1 MSTSLIIGAGITGA
15 ASAHMLVGKGY
26 DVDIVE
32 IGSELRVLGSGITL
46 ISPALRALDRLG
58 VLDQCMRHGY
68 GVSEFTG
75 LDINGEQLY
84 TFPLPTLGD
93 RMPGIVGMLRPKLH
107 RILIDHA
114 LASGA
119 RVRTGIGPRSIEQR
133 VDKTFVEFTD
143 GTSGEY
149 DLVLGAD
156 GMNSTVRRMLFTDQQ
171 PVFREQGCIRAV
183 VPRPAG
189 LPDRE
194 HDFSGDPTAHPGFTI
209 IGPDLMYIF
218 CNIPAKDTS
227 RPPQEDL
234 PRILREYL
242 APFGGVMDEVRD
254 TIVDPDL
261 VNYSLFETIVTPKP
275 WNLGSLALIGDSAHS
290 TTPQLAAG
298 GAMCLEDVVVL
309 GEELDRAVSIPEA
322 LAAFTERRY
331 ERCKFVVD
339 TSVQIAAWQLRP
351 DTPDAEPDQLR
362 ERAFALLAEQP

>member
-1 MSTSLIIGAGITGA
+1 MPTTLIIGAGLTGA
-15 ASAHMLVGKGY
+15 TSAHMLAGKGY

-32 IGSELRVLGSGITL
+32 IGSDLRVLGNGITL
-46 ISPALRALDRLG
+46 ISAALRALDRLG
-58 VLDQCMRHGY
+58 VLEECMRHGY

-93 RMPGIVGMLRPKLH
+93 NMPGIVGMMRPKLH
-107 RILIDHA
+107 RVLIDHA

-119 RVRTGIGPRSIEQR
+119 KVRTGIGPKSIEPR
-133 VDKTFVEFTD
+133 GKKTFVEFTD

-156 GMNSTVRRMLFTDQQ
+156 GLGSTVRRMLFTDEM
-171 PVFREQGCIRAV
+171 PAFREQGCLRAV
-183 VPRPAG
+183 VPKPAA

-194 HDFSGDPTAHPGFTI
+194 HDFSGDPIAHPGFTI
-209 IGPDLMYIF
+209 ISPDQMYVY
-218 CNIPAKDTS
+218 CNVPARDTS
-227 RPPQEDL
+227 RPPQEEL
-234 PRILREYL
+234 PRIMREYL
-242 APFGGVMDEVRD
+242 APYGGVMDEVRE
-254 TIVDPDL
+254 TIVDPEL
-261 VNYSLFETIVTPKP
+261 VNYSLFETIVVPKP

-309 GEELDRAVSIPEA
+309 GEELDRAGSIPQA

-331 ERCKFVVD
+331 DRCKFVVD

-351 DTPDAEPDQLR
+351 DTPGAEPDQLR
-362 ERAFALLAEQP
+362 ERAFALLAEKP